1 MRQTTIN
8 LLERTYE
15 GDQVDVEIVDLSQAN
30 FDDLFDWSGEA
41 QGRDAGCKYCL
52 YWEQPDSAEWPDTL
66 AGRADAKRQW
76 FRDVEAEFGPCGKLA
91 YAGPMES
98 RVSPEC
104 GADTRDSSGRLSRVA
119 RLRSDTECHAGS
131 LGRSL
136 RKMGLSL
143 YDTNLVKLVGYSQ
156 FGSPKYLPNVGA
168 YACAPPSQEAM
179 FVSCL
184 LVAADER
191 NQGVGSA
198 LLSAVVRDV
207 RMRGAPAVE
216 TFAGK
221 GSRSNCSGPLGFWLK
236 HGFRIVREDED
247 FALVRCEL
255 R

>member
-1 MRQTTIN
+1 MN
-8 LLERTYE
+8 L
-15 GDQVDVEIVDLSQAN
+15 QIVNISQAN
-30 FDDLFDWSGEA
+30 FDDLFDWSAEA

-52 YWEQPDSAEWPDTL
+52 YWEQPDSARWQDTL

-104 GADTRDSSGRLSRVA
+104 GADTRDSSGR
-119 RLRSDTECHAGS
+119 GS
-131 LGRSL
+131 FGGSL

-156 FGSPKYLPNVGA
+156 LGPPTYLPNVGA

-184 LVAADER
+184 FVAADER

-198 LLSAVVRDV
+198 LLQAVVRDV

-221 GSRSNCSGPLGFWLK
+221 NSPNNCSGPLEFWLE
-236 HGFRIVREDED
+236 HGFRIVREDEG
-247 FALVRCEL
+247 FALVRYEL